1 MYMIMSSGDICINVQ
16 MPLLFNC
23 EMGKVSIPKS
33 SDEYEDV
40 YKKGVLRVL

>member
-1 MYMIMSSGDICINVQ
+1 

-23 EMGKVSIPKS
+23 EMGKVRVKVSIPKS
-33 SDEYEDV
+33 SYEYEDV